1 MFRLF
6 VYACILAVVVYVGST
21 VKLGKYTFFEHVR
34 AIWHTEQV
42 QDLKTGVEEKAKPA
56 VDKLKRGG
64 EAAYNAMKHGDSA
77 NTADAGAASGIVDAG
92 ADARPSDARS
102 GAASGS
108 GSAARPHRRK

>member
-6 VYACILAVVVYVGST
+6 VYACILAVGVYVGST

-64 EAAYNAMKHGDSA
+64 EAAYNAMKHGDNA
-77 NTADAGAASGIVDAG
+77 AAGDAGVASAIADAG
-92 ADARPSDARS
+92 ADAQPADARP
-102 GAASGS
+102 GAGSGS
-108 GSAARPHRRK
+108 GSAARPHRKK